1 MWGVPLLGGDD
12 KADVILLKFLR
23 ARDFRVSD
31 SLNMLLKCL
40 AWRKEFGADSVV
52 EEELRFKELEGVV
65 AYMHG
70 Y

>member
-1 MWGVPLLGGDD
+1 
-12 KADVILLKFLR
+12 
-23 ARDFRVSD
+23 
-31 SLNMLLKCL
+31 MLLKCL